1 MAVTHKEAGAKLD
14 PLSLM
19 ALAASGEY
27 PLELN
32 FSDPVLD
39 DMQAV
44 AKARLAIGRS
54 GVVSYCF
61 ALDFKDDRWVL
72 TDWYS
77 RCTISLGFVAITK
90 WRELSM
96 VRVNIG
102 LFDGQTGELNH
113 RDILLNPPNER
124 PELTPEFWRSY
135 MADPETQEMFCI
147 AATSLLTN
155 SCREHLENGV

>member
-77 RCTISLGFVAITK
+77 RCPISLGFLAITK
-90 WRELSM
+90 GSELGM

-113 RDILLNPPNER
+113 RDTLLNPQNER
-124 PELTPEFWRSY
+124 PELTPEFWRAY
-135 MADPETQEMFCI
+135 MADPEIQEMLCI
-147 AATSLLTN
+147 AATSLLTE
-155 SCREHLENGV
+155 SCRNRLEKGV

>member
-1 MAVTHKEAGAKLD
+1 MAVTHKETGAKLD
-14 PLSLM
+14 PLSMM

-77 RCTISLGFVAITK
+77 RCPISLGFLAITK
-90 WRELSM
+90 GSELGCIRISL
-96 VRVNIG
+96 G
-102 LFDGQTGELNH
+102 LFDGEAGGLNY
-113 RDILLNPPNER
+113 RDTTWHWSGDR
-124 PELTPEFWRSY
+124 PELTPEFWRTY
-135 MADPETQEMFCI
+135 MADPETQAMLCI
-147 AATSLLTN
+147 AATDLLTE
-155 SCREHLENGV
+155 SCRNRLEKGV

>member
-77 RCTISLGFVAITK
+77 RCPISLGFLAITK
-90 WRELSM
+90 GRDLSF
-96 VRVNIG
+96 VRVNVG
-102 LFDGQTGELNH
+102 LFDGQAGELNQ
-113 RDILLNPPNER
+113 RNTLWQPVDER
-124 PELTPEFWRSY
+124 PELTPECWRSV
-135 MADPETQEMFCI
+135 MAEPDNQEI
-147 AATSLLTN
+147 LERVANYLLTE
-155 SCREHLENGV
+155 SCRNRLKKGV

>member
-77 RCTISLGFVAITK
+77 RCPISLGFLAITK
-90 WRELSM
+90 GRDLSF
-96 VRVNIG
+96 VRVNVG
-102 LFDGQTGELNH
+102 LFDGQTGELNY
-113 RDILLNPPNER
+113 RDTTCRSSGDR
-124 PELTPEFWRSY
+124 PELTPEFWRAY
-135 MADPETQEMFCI
+135 MADPETQEMLCI
-147 AATSLLTN
+147 AATGFLTE
-155 SCREHLENGV
+155 SCRNRLKKGV